1 LLDKEAAAGAPVSRR
16 IEALRREIS
25 SRALSRT
32 LPPERRSIL
41 ADVVTRRTLDRI
53 VDWASQGDSLAIFDW
68 VDSVLQEYPQET
80 RLYNLLPST
89 VSAALDV
96 LSEDMPL
103 PAQLRHD
110 LMELQQRIDVHIGAF
125 CIKRQESELHAID
138 PVDAKIDEL
147 LFRLSAQDSLTA
159 EHSRSVGMWCWRIAK
174 HLQLSRDDSYI
185 VTRSGLLHDVGK
197 ATTPVEILTAP
208 RKLTDEEW
216 EIMRRHA
223 VEGEHIVTNA
233 GELRI
238 FAPAVRS
245 HHERFD
251 GKGYPDGTERGSI
264 PFPARIVSVADAFNA
279 MIARRPYRAPLP
291 PTHAIEELKRNS
303 GTQFDPAAVEA
314 MIAVVLSGR

>member
-1 LLDKEAAAGAPVSRR
+1 LLNEDIAPGAPIARR
-16 IEALRREIS
+16 IQELRREIA

-41 ADVVTRRTLDRI
+41 ADVVTKRTLDRVVEWAADRDAVAV
-53 VDWASQGDSLAIFDW
+53 VDWVQ
-68 VDSVLQEYPQET
+68 SVLKDYPQEN
-80 RLYNLLPST
+80 RLYSLLPST

-96 LSEDMPL
+96 LSEDMAL
-103 PAQLRHD
+103 PHD
-110 LMELQQRIDVHIGAF
+110 VRRGLNELQQRIDMQIGEF
-125 CIKRQESELHAID
+125 CIRRHETEMHTVD

-147 LFRLSAQDSLTA
+147 LFRLSTQDSLTA

-174 HLQLSRDDSYI
+174 RLNLSRSETYV

-197 ATTPVEILTAP
+197 TATPLEILLAP
-208 RKLTDEEW
+208 RKLTQEEW
-216 EIMRRHA
+216 AVMMQHA
-223 VEGEHIVTNA
+223 VEGQQIVE
-233 GELRI
+233 GVSELRL

-251 GKGYPDGTERGSI
+251 GKGYPDGLERGSI
-264 PFPARIVSVADAFNA
+264 PFAARVVAVADAFNA

-303 GTQFDPAAVEA
+303 GTQWDPAAVQA
-314 MIAVVLSGR
+314 MIDVVLSGR